1 MTKWHLNITS
11 IDCNALKERLW
22 LHIRHSRTDTQT
34 HTHLTTNFTCWKKP
48 DLCVRVLTHVSGRV
62 DCFGYVCA
70 LQTQSYLKHSLF
82 YNICVLMFMYY
93 CVCYFTGSF
102 YVVIRQISML
112 LVDNK
117 DSVFSR
123 SIVHSVCL
131 SQQVLLI
138 QISSLCSIMMW
149 YK

>member
-1 MTKWHLNITS
+1 M
-11 IDCNALKERLW
+11 
-22 LHIRHSRTDTQT
+22 
-34 HTHLTTNFTCWKKP
+34 
-48 DLCVRVLTHVSGRV
+48 
-62 DCFGYVCA
+62 CA
-70 LQTQSYLKHSLF
+70 LQTQSYLKHSVF

-93 CVCYFTGSF
+93 CVCYFTGIF
-102 YVVIRQISML
+102 YAVIRHISML

-131 SQQVLLI
+131 SQHVLLI
-138 QISSLCSIMMW
+138 FLSSLCSITMQ